1 MGKYTSQ
8 GEQNK
13 PRSKSPAPQN
23 GRKSPF
29 RLASRKREFANP
41 SVDLS
46 LPQDCAFPAF
56 PTSRSVTPTMPQES
70 RRPSGDSYHGG
81 SKTAHIVPARTRG
94 NLGDDVIK
102 KMDGIMPGPF
112 DSDVHPRSSELSNHV
127 KNGNA
132 GRQVGMVGSQTR
144 IQMEDNPEKPSTSS
158 KAMNHNTGSASI
170 LQTSNTRYTQ
180 DGQPLDRRNDF
191 HPSMAHAEDKM
202 LRSGSSLSQTRPIEG
217 FNRQL
222 FRSQTFAVD
231 NRSRHADAQARHTR
245 QQSSSTP
252 AVSHVR
258 KPSVAAANRPLD
270 EIGSMSSYKPFRF
283 ATTVS
288 DPAST
293 SAAEKMNNI
302 VERKDPRAVGAPPVP
317 PPIQTMGFNQA
328 NFTHS
333 PTESRSSNA
342 SSTSSAHTARSSRS
356 SPPLSEVGFS
366 SRRKGSDT
374 SRIDNLMV
382 DLQATI
388 AQDTSFR
395 SRAPPQASVRT
406 NPPPSFSRPLYPRS
420 PEKTAKPPALDLS
433 PESPLDPSM
442 QFGLLSPLPLS
453 PRRTP
458 SPSKMLEGD
467 TASQKPLFP
476 DSSVLPLPTIA
487 QQPPT
492 STSPV
497 RRPTTANKGN
507 CRGCGELIK
516 GKSVSSADG
525 RLTGRYH
532 KDCFVC
538 KTCKE
543 PFKTA
548 DFYIMDNNPYC
559 SRHYHQLNG
568 SLCKSC
574 DRGIEGQYLEAETK
588 AKFHPACFTC
598 RVSFGP
604 DFAVRTL
611 STDPCFRIAVRYL
624 RMSTLSSMVRSC
636 VRSML
641 VVRRKRVCC

>member
-1 MGKYTSQ
+1 M
-8 GEQNK
+8 
-13 PRSKSPAPQN
+13 
-23 GRKSPF
+23 
-29 RLASRKREFANP
+29 
-41 SVDLS
+41 DLS

-56 PTSRSVTPTMPQES
+56 PTSRSVTPTTPREQRQPFGES
-70 RRPSGDSYHGG
+70 SQAG
-81 SKTAHIVPARTRG
+81 SKSAHVAPVSTRE
-94 NLGDDVIK
+94 NLGQDVIK
-102 KMDGIMPGPF
+102 KMDKMIPGPF
-112 DSDVHPRSSELSNHV
+112 DSDVHPKGSKKSDYIRTGTVGSNT
-127 KNGNA
+127 GA
-132 GRQVGMVGSQTR
+132 ARSQTR
-144 IQMEDNPEKPSTSS
+144 SHGQHIPERPSTSS
-158 KAMNHNTGSASI
+158 GTLGHNMGS
-170 LQTSNTRYTQ
+170 TSNWQAPTTKPTQ
-180 DGQPLDRRNDF
+180 DSHSPNRKEGSY
-191 HPSMAHAEDKM
+191 PSISNAEDRSF
-202 LRSGSSLSQTRPIEG
+202 RSGSSLSQTRSTEG
-217 FNRQL
+217 PNRQL
-222 FRSQTFAVD
+222 FRSQTYAVE
-231 NRSRHADAQARHTR
+231 NRSRPTDAQGKHIR

-283 ATTVS
+283 ATAVS
-288 DPAST
+288 NPAF
-293 SAAEKMNNI
+293 ALPNGNVNNA

-333 PTESRSSNA
+333 PTESRSSNG
-342 SSTSSAHTARSSRS
+342 SSASSAHTTRSSRS
-356 SPPLSEVGFS
+356 SPPQSEIGFP

-388 AQDTSFR
+388 AQDTSLR
-395 SRAPPQASVRT
+395 GHAPPQPSVRT
-406 NPPPSFSRPLYPRS
+406 TLPPSFSRPLYSRS
-420 PEKTAKPPALDLS
+420 PETTSKPAPIPDLGL
-433 PESPLDPSM
+433 ESPMDPSM
-442 QFGLLSPLPLS
+442 QFGRLSPLPLS

-458 SPSKMLEGD
+458 SPSKMLEANA
-467 TASQKPLFP
+467 TTRRPSFPESSASQ
-476 DSSVLPLPTIA
+476 LPPILQQLPA
-487 QQPPT
+487 
-492 STSPV
+492 STSPN

-588 AKFHPACFTC
+588 SKFHPACFTC
-598 RVSFGP
+598 RVSFHSTYC
-604 DFAVRTL
+604 FAIFT
-611 STDPCFRIAVRYL
+611 P
-624 RMSTLSSMVRSC
+624 
-636 VRSML
+636 
-641 VVRRKRVCC
+641 